1 MKEPSRRRGATRVLY
16 GLVAAAAVLP
26 LLVFAGA
33 GLLAWHSIVRDAHL
47 DLQRSLAVATEQATK
62 VLDTQMLIA
71 DRVSDLMGNLSD
83 DAIRLDEATL
93 RDRVSAM
100 IGRFPQVSSVVVIGG
115 DGHPLISTL
124 NFPVDRTIGLNDGEY
139 FRALQTPSKP
149 FQIGALVDTRLTR
162 QPVFFVSRRRGDDPQ
177 LFAGVIVVMVSPH
190 YFETFDRTLLNDS
203 PDFSAGLFR
212 EDGAN
217 LARYPSRSTDYT
229 VPGGYAPVL
238 EAIARQPLSGVFR
251 ARSRFDGSE
260 RLIAYRKLDAY
271 PVYASIGQRWNSLWA
286 AWRGQMGTHLIFGAP
301 ATAALVLLSLLA
313 ARRARRQEQ
322 TLAVLEGEV
331 ARREQAEGALRQSQK
346 MEAVGR
352 LTAGIAHDFNN
363 HLTVISSNIELLKR
377 RLSADDEGQG
387 RLADAAM
394 QGVQRA
400 ATLTHRLLAFSRQ
413 QPLDPE
419 PLDAGQLV
427 AGMSDLLRRTLG
439 EGIAIETV
447 LAGGLWQTRVDA
459 NQLENA
465 LLNLAVNARDAMPDG
480 GTLTIETANAQ
491 LDEAYAALHADVKAG
506 QYVLLAV
513 GDTGTGMSV
522 ATIAKAFE
530 PFFTT
535 KPLGQATGLGL
546 SMVYGF
552 VSQSGG
558 HVKIDSEPGRGST
571 VRLYLPR
578 YIRQDQASTAV
589 PQTPAGVS
597 RATGETILVVE
608 DDEAVRRTA
617 VEALREMGYVVLEA
631 SDAMEAFRLIV
642 DRGGI
647 DLLFTDVGL
656 PGGVDGQAL
665 ADAARNAASDIRV
678 LFTTGYARNAG
689 PGFGVPEYGVHFLDK
704 PFSLQQLA
712 SKIREALDAPPADH
726 SVQIGSTGGC

>member
-1 MKEPSRRRGATRVLY
+1 MNETSGRRGATRVLY
-16 GLVAAAAVLP
+16 GLVVAAAVLP

-33 GLLAWHSIVRDAHL
+33 GFLAWHSIVQAAQV

-62 VLDTQMLIA
+62 VLDTQMLVA
-71 DRVSDLMGNLSD
+71 DRVSDLVGALSV
-83 DAIRLDEATL
+83 DAIHSDEATL

-100 IGRFPQVSSVVVIGG
+100 IGRFPQVSGVVVIGG
-115 DGHPLISTL
+115 DGHALLSTL
-124 NFPVDRTIGLNDGEY
+124 RFPVDGAVDFNDGEY
-139 FRALQTPSKP
+139 FRALQTLSKP
-149 FQIGALVDTRLTR
+149 FQIGALVDPRLTN
-162 QPVFFVSRRRGDDPQ
+162 QPVFFISRRRGDDLQ
-177 LFAGVIVVMVSPH
+177 RFDGVIVVMVSPH
-190 YFETFDRTLLNDS
+190 YFETFDRALLNDS
-203 PDFSAGLFR
+203 PDYAAGLFR
-212 EDGAN
+212 KDGAN
-217 LARYPSRSTDYT
+217 LARYPSIAADYT
-229 VPGGYAPVL
+229 VPGGYAPLL
-238 EAIARQPLSGVFR
+238 EEIARQPLSGVFR

-260 RLIAYRKLDAY
+260 RLIGYRKLDAY
-271 PVYASIGQRWNSLWA
+271 PVYASIGRRWNSLWS
-286 AWRGQMGTHLIFGAP
+286 AWLEQMGTHLIFGLP

-377 RLSADDEGQG
+377 RLAVDDEGQS
-387 RLADAAM
+387 RLAEAAM

-439 EGIAIETV
+439 EAIAIETV
-447 LAGGLWQTRVDA
+447 LAGGLWEARVDA

-480 GTLTIETANAQ
+480 GTLTIETANAL
-491 LDEAYAALHADVKAG
+491 LDEAYAAQHADVKIG
-506 QYVLLAV
+506 QYVLVAV

-578 YIRQDQASTAV
+578 YLRQEQPAAV
-589 PQTPAGVS
+589 ALPAILGAAQ
-597 RATGETILVVE
+597 ATGETILVVE
-608 DDEAVRRTA
+608 DDEAVRHTT
-617 VEALREMGYVVLEA
+617 VEALREIGYVVLEA
-631 SDAMEAFRLIV
+631 PDAMEAFRLIL

-656 PGGVDGQAL
+656 PGGVNGQAL
-665 ADAARNAASDIRV
+665 ADAARNASSELRV
-678 LFTTGYARNAG
+678 VFTTGYARDVAA
-689 PGFGVPEYGVHFLDK
+689 GFGRPEHGVFFLAK

-712 SKIREALDAPPADH
+712 SKIREALDAPPADYALTF
-726 SVQIGSTGGC
+726 GSTDTR